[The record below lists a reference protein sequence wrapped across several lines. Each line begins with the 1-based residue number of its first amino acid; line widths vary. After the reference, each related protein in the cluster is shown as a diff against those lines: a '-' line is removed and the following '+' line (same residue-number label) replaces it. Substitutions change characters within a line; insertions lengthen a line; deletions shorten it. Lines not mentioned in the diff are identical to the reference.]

1 VISFLRAHWRKLAV
15 ALGLVLA
22 FAFGRAGRPLP
33 DVEVVEL
40 ERERVVE
47 VEVVRWMEAE
57 AKTRVVYRDR
67 TTAPDGTT
75 RDQSTTITTT
85 DRAASSETGRTATQE
100 MQRDLRRT
108 ETQRLPDWRVGA
120 LVGFDGGPVYGAH
133 VERRIAGPLSAGIW
147 AHGPR
152 LAGGVSLSLEF

>member
-1 VISFLRAHWRKLAV
+1 MITFLRAHWRKLAV
-15 ALGLVLA
+15 ALALALA
-22 FAFGRAGRPLP
+22 FASGRAGRPLP

-40 ERERVVE
+40 ERVVERE
-47 VEVVRWMEAE
+47 VEVVRWREAE
-57 AKTRVVYRDR
+57 AKTRIVYRDR

-85 DRAASSETGRTATQE
+85 DRTASADASTTKTQDA
-100 MQRDLRRT
+100 QRDLRRV
-108 ETQRLPDWRVGA
+108 ETQRLPDWRAGA
-120 LVGFDGGPVYGAH
+120 LVGFDGGIVYGAH
-133 VERRIAGPLSAGIW
+133 VERRIAGPLSAGVW